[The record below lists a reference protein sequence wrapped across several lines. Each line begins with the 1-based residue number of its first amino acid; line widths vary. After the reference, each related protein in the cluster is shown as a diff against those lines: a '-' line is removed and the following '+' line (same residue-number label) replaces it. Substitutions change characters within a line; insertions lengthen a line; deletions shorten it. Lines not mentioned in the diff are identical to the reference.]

1 MTQVG
6 AVDHRGHMRRREV
19 IALLGGAAAWPLVAR
34 AQQPER
40 VRRIGFLGLFSYPE
54 YQRLVDGLRT
64 GLNQLGYEE
73 GKNIVI
79 EYRWAEGRYDRLP
92 ELAAELARLNVDVL
106 VTHSALGARVA
117 KEATSTIP
125 VVFTAVADPI
135 EAGLVPNLHRP
146 GGNLTG
152 LTFFLAEVSAKRV
165 EFIKETM
172 PALTRLAVLVNP
184 LNPAMLMLLA
194 PVERTARALGVE
206 LVRIEVKGRDDIAT
220 AIATAKSVASALL
233 VIEEPL
239 TISNARQI
247 ADFALRGRLAMI
259 GFTPQAKAGALME
272 YGADL
277 VDLYHRSASLVNK
290 ILKGTPPAELPIER
304 AVKFDLIL
312 NMKTAKALGLEFP
325 STLLA
330 RADEVIE

>member
-1 MTQVG
+1 
-6 AVDHRGHMRRREV
+6 
-19 IALLGGAAAWPLVAR
+19 
-34 AQQPER
+34 
-40 VRRIGFLGLFSYPE
+40 
-54 YQRLVDGLRT
+54 
-64 GLNQLGYEE
+64 
-73 GKNIVI
+73 
-79 EYRWAEGRYDRLP
+79 
-92 ELAAELARLNVDVL
+92 
-106 VTHSALGARVA
+106 
-117 KEATSTIP
+117 
-125 VVFTAVADPI
+125 VFTAVADPI
-135 EAGLVPNLHRP
+135 EAGLVPSLHRP

-220 AIATAKSVASALL
+220 AIAIAKSVASALL

-239 TISNARQI
+239 TISNASQI

-312 NMKTAKALGLEFP
+312 NMKTAKALGLEIP
-325 STLLA
+325 PTLLA

>member
-1 MTQVG
+1 MLV
-6 AVDHRGHMRRREV
+6 
-19 IALLGGAAAWPLVAR
+19 GAAAWPLAAR
-34 AQQPER
+34 AQQAMPS
-40 VRRIGFLGLFSYPE
+40 IGFLGA
-54 YQRLVDGLRT
+54 T
-64 GLNQLGYEE
+64 
-73 GKNIVI
+73 
-79 EYRWAEGRYDRLP
+79 LP
-92 ELAAELARLNVDVL
+92 EINTDLWRAF
-106 VTHSALGARVA
+106 H
-117 KEATSTIP
+117 
-125 VVFTAVADPI
+125 
-135 EAGLVPNLHRP
+135 
-146 GGNLTG
+146 
-152 LTFFLAEVSAKRV
+152 
-165 EFIKETM
+165 
-172 PALTRLAVLVNP
+172 
-184 LNPAMLMLLA
+184 
-194 PVERTARALGVE
+194 RALGVE

-220 AIATAKSVASALL
+220 AIATAKRVALALL

-277 VDLYHRSASLVNK
+277 VDLYHRSAFLVNK